1 MASMDMTV
9 YPANSELVR
18 SAHTL
23 LNAICSMTP
32 NAAGWVQLPVHQ
44 SQTTQHAL
52 IKRRQALE
60 STMLNSKQNLS
71 REVVILFSKPDS
83 NSRDG
88 RNMAQGAILTVHQQ
102 YHNETP
108 WDASS
113 AVEDGRLGPCDLV
126 KVSDLIGYDDAT
138 RPGASARAEQK
149 LGSRF

>member
-1 MASMDMTV
+1 
-9 YPANSELVR
+9 
-18 SAHTL
+18 
-23 LNAICSMTP
+23 
-32 NAAGWVQLPVHQ
+32 
-44 SQTTQHAL
+44 
-52 IKRRQALE
+52 
-60 STMLNSKQNLS
+60 MLNSKQNLS

-83 NSRDG
+83 NSQDG